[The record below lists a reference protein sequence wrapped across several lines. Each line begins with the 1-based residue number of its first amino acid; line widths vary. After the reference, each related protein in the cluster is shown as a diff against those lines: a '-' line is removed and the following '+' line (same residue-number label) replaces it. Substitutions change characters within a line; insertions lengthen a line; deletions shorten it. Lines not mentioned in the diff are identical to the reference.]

1 MKQINFALLLCIL
14 FFVSSCK
21 KDNIVATAKNVY
33 IAGCQSDGGPCVAR
47 YWKNGE
53 AVSIT
58 GSTGAVINS
67 IFVDGN
73 DVYAAGN
80 EGDVSKYWKNGVA
93 TNLTDGLLIS
103 YAYSIYVSN
112 GDVYV
117 AGIERDKNT
126 LEYVHKY
133 WKNGQAV
140 AVPGARINL
149 WFNNSILVVGNDVY
163 VTGGG
168 INANGVIA
176 YLKNGVPVN
185 FPPGTHNITVGSI
198 AVAGNDVYI
207 TGRQW
212 NPVTNKFAA
221 KYWKN
226 NQLINLVSD
235 TTVNSSA
242 NGIVIANNTVHIIGD
257 INEVPTY
264 WKNGVPH
271 KLADR
276 GVAYSIA
283 VYGNDVFIAGN
294 IDDYNVA
301 TPPVGTYWKNGVP
314 NPVSTVGSQ
323 VFVRSIFVTE

>member
-1 MKQINFALLLCIL
+1 MKAINSVMLFCML

-21 KDNIVATAKNVY
+21 KDNIIPSAKNIY
-33 IAGCQSDGGPCVAR
+33 IAGCQSVGGPCVAR

-53 AVSIT
+53 AVSLT

-93 TNLTDGLLIS
+93 TNLTDGILIS
-103 YAYSIYVSN
+103 YANSIYVSN

-117 AGIERDKNT
+117 AGIERDKTT
-126 LEYVHKY
+126 LEYIHKY
-133 WKNGQAV
+133 WKNGQSV
-140 AVPGARINL
+140 NVPGALIRSMNT
-149 WFNNSILVVGNDVY
+149 SIVVAGNDVY

-168 INANGVIA
+168 INGSRQVA
-176 YLKNGVPVN
+176 YLKNGVAN
-185 FPPGTHNITVGSI
+185 YFPLGTNLVTIGSI
-198 AVAGNDVYI
+198 AVDGNDVYI
-207 TGRQW
+207 AGREL
-212 NPVTNKFAA
+212 NSTTNKNVA

-226 NQLINLVSD
+226 NQAITL
-235 TTVNSSA
+235 TTDITKNSQA
-242 NGIVIANNTVHIIGD
+242 TGIAIANNTVHVIGD
-257 INEVPTY
+257 INEVPMY
-264 WKNGVPH
+264 WKNGVAA

-283 VYGNDVFIAGN
+283 AYGDDVFIAGN
-294 IDDYNVA
+294 ISDGNVA
-301 TPPVGTYWKNGVP
+301 NPPVGTYWKNGVA
-314 NPVSTVGSQ
+314 NNVSTGGNQ